1 MEGWLDF
8 GRYCIVEKHVYDVSV
23 RKLLKLYNGYYLD
36 LSCIKHIITIMS
48 QMREAALATTS
59 SELYLPVEYSLQIF
73 ATSYFFIILLIYM
86 LIHTVFL

>member
-1 MEGWLDF
+1 
-8 GRYCIVEKHVYDVSV
+8 
-23 RKLLKLYNGYYLD
+23 
-36 LSCIKHIITIMS
+36 
-48 QMREAALATTS
+48 MREAALATTS